1 MKKSVVGIL
10 AHVDA
15 GKTTLAES
23 ILYTTGKTR
32 KLGRVDHRN
41 TVLDTHDLERE
52 RGITIFASQAVFT
65 YGDLSVTLLDTPGH
79 IDFSAET
86 ERILQVLDY
95 AILVISGLDGVQSH
109 TRTLWRLLELYRIPV
124 FLFVTKMDF
133 ARRSK
138 EDLIAEL
145 KKELSDG
152 CVDFSSECIDG
163 RNEHIAMYREDVLE
177 KYLECGTVSDADTA
191 DLICSR
197 EIFPCYFGS
206 GLKVEG
212 VDEFLAGMER
222 YTVQKKY
229 ADVLGAKVFK
239 ITYDES
245 GTRLTHL
252 KVTGG
257 VLRVRDTLSDGKN
270 EAKITQMRVYSG
282 AKYMLCEELSAGEVG
297 CVVGLESTRNGQGI
311 GSEAASD
318 APVLEPIMKYRI
330 VLPADCDPQTMLPKL
345 RRLEEEDPQL
355 RITWNSYLQQIH
367 VELMGE
373 VQAEILKALILE
385 RFDVQADIDSGEVLY
400 KETLSD
406 TVEGVGHY
414 EPLRHYAEVHLILEP
429 LPRGGGLVF
438 RSLCSENA
446 LDRNWQRLVLTHLA
460 EKQHVG
466 VLTGSPITDMR
477 ITLVA
482 GRAHIKHT
490 EGGDFRQAT
499 YRAVRHGLMQAKS
512 VLLEPYYRFRLELPR
527 EMIGHA
533 IHDIRCRFG
542 TIEPM
547 DDAGDMAVLRGR
559 APVTAMNDYA
569 AVVAS
574 FTKGRGRLSYEADG
588 YDVCHNE
595 AEIIAQYAYDPTGDV
610 ENTPDSVFCAHG
622 GGFTV
627 KWDRVTEYMHLDSC
641 LKNESEEISPR
652 IIHRNL
658 HLDDKELEAIMMR
671 EFGPIKRPS
680 YKPPAIQAEHSQK
693 DTDVQV
699 QKKQWL
705 IVDGYNVIFAW
716 EDLHALAQTDLEK
729 ARVEL
734 MRILSNYSA
743 FTKYNVV
750 LVFDAYKVEGNPGKR
765 FDYQNIH
772 VVYTKERELGDVYIE
787 KLIAQIGKN
796 ENVRV
801 VTSDGLIQLSAVRFG
816 VLRMSAAEFA
826 REVNEV
832 NEKISSILT
841 ELQNQPFGVIGDSVQ
856 S

>member
-1 MKKSVVGIL
+1 M
-10 AHVDA
+10 
-15 GKTTLAES
+15 
-23 ILYTTGKTR
+23 
-32 KLGRVDHRN
+32 
-41 TVLDTHDLERE
+41 
-52 RGITIFASQAVFT
+52 
-65 YGDLSVTLLDTPGH
+65 
-79 IDFSAET
+79 
-86 ERILQVLDY
+86 
-95 AILVISGLDGVQSH
+95 
-109 TRTLWRLLELYRIPV
+109 
-124 FLFVTKMDF
+124 
-133 ARRSK
+133 
-138 EDLIAEL
+138 
-145 KKELSDG
+145 
-152 CVDFSSECIDG
+152 
-163 RNEHIAMYREDVLE
+163 
-177 KYLECGTVSDADTA
+177 
-191 DLICSR
+191 
-197 EIFPCYFGS
+197 
-206 GLKVEG
+206 
-212 VDEFLAGMER
+212 
-222 YTVQKKY
+222 
-229 ADVLGAKVFK
+229 
-239 ITYDES
+239 
-245 GTRLTHL
+245 
-252 KVTGG
+252 
-257 VLRVRDTLSDGKN
+257 
-270 EAKITQMRVYSG
+270 
-282 AKYMLCEELSAGEVG
+282 
-297 CVVGLESTRNGQGI
+297 
-311 GSEAASD
+311 
-318 APVLEPIMKYRI
+318 
-330 VLPADCDPQTMLPKL
+330 
-345 RRLEEEDPQL
+345 
-355 RITWNSYLQQIH
+355 
-367 VELMGE
+367 
-373 VQAEILKALILE
+373 
-385 RFDVQADIDSGEVLY
+385 
-400 KETLSD
+400 
-406 TVEGVGHY
+406 EGVGHY
-414 EPLRHYAEVHLILEP
+414 EPFRHYAEVHLILEP
-429 LPRGGGLVF
+429 LPRGSGMVF

-446 LDRNWQRLVLTHLA
+446 LDRNWQRVVLTHLA

-477 ITLVA
+477 ITLAA

-588 YDVCHNE
+588 YDVCHNAE
-595 AEIIAQYAYDPTGDV
+595 EIIAQYAYDPAGDV

-622 GGFTV
+622 GGFAV

-641 LKNESEEISPR
+641 LKTESEEISPR

-693 DTDVQV
+693 ETDAPPP
-699 QKKQWL
+699 KKQWL

-716 EDLHALAQTDLEK
+716 EDLQALAQTDLEK

-816 VLRMSAAEFA
+816 VLRMSAAGFA

-832 NEKISSILT
+832 NEKIASILT
-841 ELQNQPFGVIGDSVQ
+841 ELQNQPFGLIGDSVQ
-856 S
+856 P